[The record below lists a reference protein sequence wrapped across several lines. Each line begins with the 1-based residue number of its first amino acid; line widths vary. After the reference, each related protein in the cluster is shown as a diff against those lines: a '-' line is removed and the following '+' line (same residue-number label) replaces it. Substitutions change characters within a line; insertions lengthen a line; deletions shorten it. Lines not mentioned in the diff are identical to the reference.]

1 MWKVDIPYTRF
12 IGGDIP
18 YTRFIG
24 GDIPY
29 TRIIGGDI
37 PYTKGGGRAPLIEL
51 ARFASS

>member
-12 IGGDIP
+12 TGGDIP

-29 TRIIGGDI
+29 TRIICGNI
-37 PYTKGGGRAPLIEL
+37 PYTKGAGRAPLL
-51 ARFASS
+51 VTTW